1 MKSPPFGA
9 LAHLK
14 LPVIHSQVGAS
25 VLSRTL
31 ARLRDAGHIDSSIA
45 EDVIVGLDSPD
56 DAAVVRSP
64 GPGWVSIRTVDF
76 FRDFVG
82 DPFVF
87 GRISANHALGD
98 CYAMAAYPK
107 TALAIAIVP
116 FGLPAKV
123 EETLFQMM
131 AGKSRPP

>member
-1 MKSPPFGA
+1 MDC
-9 LAHLK
+9 
-14 LPVIHSQVGAS
+14 QVGAS

-31 ARLRDAGHIDSSIA
+31 GRLRDAGHIDASIA
-45 EDVIVGLDSPD
+45 DDVIVGLDSPD

-64 GPGWVSIRTVDF
+64 GPGWVSVRTVDF

-87 GRISANHALGD
+87 GKISANHALGD
-98 CYAMAAYPK
+98 CHAMGAAPK

-116 FGLPAKV
+116 YGLPAKV

-131 AGKSRPP
+131 AGTERAQWAFALACVSPVQGFE